1 MEKKAPRS
9 FSWQFKEEVA
19 KRMLKGESPTRLSRE
34 LSIVLSKLYKWRDQ
48 YRQGGN
54 GLWPR
59 AAERPGGAMPV
70 SRTPAQDASEP
81 RAEKRVAELER
92 KIGKQQLV
100 IDFLQQALR
109 RVEGGRA
116 QTKSS
121 GETGSIPTSER

>member
-1 MEKKAPRS
+1 MEKRAPRS

-19 KRMLKGESPTRLSRE
+19 KRMLNGESPTLLSRE

-48 YRQGGN
+48 YRLGGT

-59 AAERPGGAMPV
+59 AAERLGSAMPV
-70 SRTPAQDASEP
+70 SITPAEGVSEA
-81 RAEKRVAELER
+81 RSGSRVAELER

-109 RVEGGRA
+109 RVEGGRE
-116 QTKSS
+116 QTKAS
-121 GETGSIPTSER
+121 GETGSIPTSEK